1 MAQLS
6 IFDKQ
11 RHFSNKDMTIS
22 VGKGD
27 YIYITFRHDS
37 WKRFTDF
44 NRITVSVNNNTLIF
58 GTPGTDQG
66 VSFKLKMT
74 HGNPETFEHTRY
86 IQISGKAW
94 PAILEAAR
102 NMAGSYDFD
111 KIVLDP
117 TPEQVEEFKEKWQEC
132 NEPVEW
138 KPLADPVP
146 KGFIELH
153 GAAANERILVR
164 ASDIKEIFEVL
175 PGARFRPSTFLL
187 PDERDANTII
197 IGHGSRCVLE
207 TFEVVMEKMR
217 KALEV

>member
-22 VGKGD
+22 IGKGD

-37 WKRFTDF
+37 WKRFTDL
-44 NRITVSVNNNTLIF
+44 NRITVSVNNNTLSF

-111 KIVLDP
+111 KVVLDP
-117 TPEQVEEFKEKWQEC
+117 TPEQVEEFKKEWQEC
-132 NEPVEW
+132 NEPVEL
-138 KPLADPVP
+138 KLLDPVP
-146 KGFIELH
+146 KGFVVFAKSS
-153 GAAANERILVR
+153 GMFDSILIRVD
-164 ASDIKEIFEVL
+164 DILQVEEIFGEDTKIVTKLSPDIRVKQEFDEVID
-175 PGARFRPSTFLL
+175 R
-187 PDERDANTII
+187 I
-197 IGHGSRCVLE
+197 
-207 TFEVVMEKMR
+207 R

>member
-37 WKRFTDF
+37 WKRFTDL
-44 NRITVSVNNNTLIF
+44 NRITVSVNNNTLSF

-111 KIVLDP
+111 KVVLDP

-132 NEPVEW
+132 NEPVKW
-138 KPLADPVP
+138 KPLADLVP
-146 KGFIELH
+146 KGFVVLTKSNFHDSVAFRVDDILQIEEFF
-153 GAAANERILVR
+153 GEDVKIVTKIFP
-164 ASDIKEIFEVL
+164 DIRVE
-175 PGARFRPSTFLL
+175 
-187 PDERDANTII
+187 
-197 IGHGSRCVLE
+197 E
-207 TFEVVMEKMR
+207 TFEEVLEEIK

>member
-22 VGKGD
+22 IGKGD

-37 WKRFTDF
+37 WKRFTDL
-44 NRITVSVNNNTLIF
+44 NRITVSVTNNRLSF

-117 TPEQVEEFKEKWQEC
+117 TPEQVEEFKEKWPER
-132 NEPVEW
+132 NELAEL
-138 KPLADPVP
+138 KPLDPVP
-146 KGFIELH
+146 KGFVVFAKSS
-153 GAAANERILVR
+153 GMYDSILIRVE
-164 ASDIKEIFEVL
+164 DILQVE
-175 PGARFRPSTFLL
+175 
-187 PDERDANTII
+187 
-197 IGHGSRCVLE
+197 E
-207 TFEVVMEKMR
+207 TFGEDTKIVTKLSPDIRVKQEFDEVIDRIR

>member
-22 VGKGD
+22 IGKGD

-37 WKRFTDF
+37 WKRFTDL
-44 NRITVSVNNNTLIF
+44 NRITVSVNNNKLSF

-111 KIVLDP
+111 KVVLDP

-146 KGFIELH
+146 KGFVVLTKSRYHDAVAFRVDDILQIEEFF
-153 GAAANERILVR
+153 GEDVKIVTKIFP
-164 ASDIKEIFEVL
+164 DIRVE
-175 PGARFRPSTFLL
+175 
-187 PDERDANTII
+187 
-197 IGHGSRCVLE
+197 E
-207 TFEVVMEKMR
+207 TFEEVLEEIK

>member
-22 VGKGD
+22 IGKGD

-37 WKRFTDF
+37 WKRFTDL
-44 NRITVSVNNNTLIF
+44 NRITVSVNNNTLSF

-74 HGNPETFEHTRY
+74 HGNPKTFEHTRY

-111 KIVLDP
+111 KVVLDP

-132 NEPVEW
+132 NEPVKW
-138 KPLADPVP
+138 KPLADLVP
-146 KGFIELH
+146 KGFVVLTKSNYHDSVAFRVDDILQIEEFF
-153 GAAANERILVR
+153 GEDVKIVTKIFP
-164 ASDIKEIFEVL
+164 DIRVE
-175 PGARFRPSTFLL
+175 
-187 PDERDANTII
+187 
-197 IGHGSRCVLE
+197 E
-207 TFEVVMEKMR
+207 TFEEVLEEIK